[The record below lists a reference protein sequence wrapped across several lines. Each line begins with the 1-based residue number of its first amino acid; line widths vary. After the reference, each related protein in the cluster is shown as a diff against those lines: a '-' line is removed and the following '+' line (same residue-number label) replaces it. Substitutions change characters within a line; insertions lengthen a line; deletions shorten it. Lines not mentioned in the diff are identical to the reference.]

1 MINKIKFCWKVL
13 RGKHTNWVFFNISDQ
28 QQLKILNKVDDVDL
42 TIHYIGVDK
51 EVMRIITNKL
61 DK

>member
-13 RGKHTNWVFFNISDQ
+13 RGKYPNWVFFNISDQ
-28 QQLKILNKVDDVDL
+28 QQLKILNRVDDVDL
-42 TIHYIGVDK
+42 TIHYVGVNK